1 MEVKTIF
8 SSKIHENI
16 YVYVFVF
23 FYIYIYIYIC
33 SLRFHSK

>member
-16 YVYVFVF
+16 YVYVFVN
-23 FYIYIYIYIC
+23 IYIYIC